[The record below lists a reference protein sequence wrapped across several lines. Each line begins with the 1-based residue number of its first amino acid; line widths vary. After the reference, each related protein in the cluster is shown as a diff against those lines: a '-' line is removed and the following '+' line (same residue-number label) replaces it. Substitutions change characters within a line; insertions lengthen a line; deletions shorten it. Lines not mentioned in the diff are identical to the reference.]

1 MDNTIVRVDADPK
14 IKRLGARVQV
24 IQDRITVSPENRAR
38 LVEAIEIALRFGK
51 GKINVIPS
59 ALEAG
64 GSPGSSKTAA
74 VPTTLAIPLS
84 TARPSPACDPDT
96 QPPTPPLF

>member
-51 GKINVIPS
+51 GKINVIPA
-59 ALEAG
+59 ALEPVRSAHT
-64 GSPGSSKTAA
+64 PKTAA
-74 VPTTLAIPLS
+74 CFPSLGTTPSRRREGRAPRPQRVPS
-84 TARPSPACDPDT
+84 TAG
-96 QPPTPPLF
+96 L